1 MESNNLAQNREAEQM
16 KKDDYKDKSLSCEH
30 VKKSDGNK
38 ERLIG
43 LSTEEVNKRIK
54 EGKVN
59 YIPKAPSRTF
69 GQILRANLFTSFN
82 AINVVLAVIIIL
94 AGSPKNAIF
103 VGVILVNTLIG
114 VAQELRAKEILE
126 KLSVISM
133 AHAKVL
139 RDGEVREISID
150 KIVLD
155 DVLYL
160 ESGMQ
165 ILADA
170 IVIDNN
176 GLEVDESMLTGEA
189 DAVGKKEGDKLLS
202 GSFIVAGEC
211 YARVEKVGKET
222 YSSSLAEEAKQFK
235 ITNSELQ
242 SSINKIFK
250 VLLWIIV
257 PLTILLTITQLR
269 VPDATWQSAAIGTVS
284 GIIGMIPEGLV
295 LLTSATFIVSI
306 IKLSKFDTLVQEL
319 CATEVLARVDVL
331 CLDKTG
337 TLTRGDLKL
346 SEIKVIGENDKCEI
360 DRVLGAIVHN
370 LPSKNPTQKA
380 ILDKYK
386 EYDKDLECIK
396 KIPFSSKRKWGGL
409 TFKGELG
416 SWILGAP
423 EVILG
428 KEYVF
433 IKNMVE
439 EQAKKGKRVLLLAKF
454 YGEELDDSLKGN
466 IESSAL
472 ILIED
477 IIREA
482 APKVLNYF
490 EKQGVDVK
498 IISGDSPVTVS
509 EVARSAGVK
518 SWDKYI
524 DARELPEDYSEFK
537 DAVKN
542 TTVFGRVAPHQ
553 KKKIVTALQEMDHT
567 VAMTG
572 DGVND
577 VLALKASDC
586 GIAMANGSDATKAV
600 AQLVLMKSDFS
611 ALPKVLEEGR
621 KQINNLER
629 VSELFLSKTIYS
641 ILLAFV
647 CSVMFLPYPILPI
660 QLSLVGSCAI
670 GIPAFFLAM
679 LPSTGGVKKGFL
691 TRVITV
697 SMPNGVILAGF
708 TVGTFLISLALGVS
722 MDQSRTLS
730 LLMFAGISMV
740 ILVRVARPLTKFK
753 SILCISMFGI
763 MILAFITPIGRYI
776 FSLTSIK
783 LRYWVISLAVIVLS
797 GPLITKFVDFFRIKV
812 NKRYT
817 VKTN

>member
-1 MESNNLAQNREAEQM
+1 MEFKNLVCNGEAEHM
-16 KKDDYKDKSLSCEH
+16 KSKDIKNKIVSDNKIN
-30 VKKSDGNK
+30 KSDEEK
-38 ERLIG
+38 KLTG
-43 LSTEEVNKRIK
+43 LNEEQVNIRIK

-59 YIPKAPSRTF
+59 YVPKAPARTF

-103 VGVILVNTLIG
+103 VGVIFVNTLIG
-114 VAQELRAKEILE
+114 VAQELRAKDILE

-133 AHAKVL
+133 AQAKVL
-139 RDGEVREISID
+139 RNGEINEIPID
-150 KIVLD
+150 NIVLD

-160 ESGMQ
+160 ETGMQ
-165 ILADA
+165 VLADA
-170 IVIDNN
+170 EVIENN
-176 GLEVDESMLTGEA
+176 GLEVDESMLTGES
-189 DAVGKKEGDKLLS
+189 DAIGKREGDALLS

-211 YARVEKVGKET
+211 YARVNKVGKET

-242 SSINKIFK
+242 SAINKIFK
-250 VLLWIIV
+250 VLLWIII
-257 PLTILLTITQLR
+257 PLTILLTVTQLR

-337 TLTRGDLKL
+337 TLTQGDLKL
-346 SEIKVIGENDKCEI
+346 SEVRVIGDTDKLEV
-360 DRVLGAIVHN
+360 DRALAALVHN

-386 EYDKDLECIK
+386 EYDQNLKCID

-409 TFKGELG
+409 TFEGNLG

-439 EQAKKGKRVLLLAKF
+439 EEAKKGKRVLLLAKF
-454 YGEELDDSLKGN
+454 HGEELSDSLLGK
-466 IESSAL
+466 IESIAL
-472 ILIED
+472 LLIED

-482 APKVLNYF
+482 APDVLDYF
-490 EKQGVDVK
+490 NKQGVEVK

-509 EVARSAGVK
+509 EVARRAGVQ
-518 SWDKYI
+518 SWNKYV
-524 DARELPEDYSEFK
+524 DARELPEDDDEFK
-537 DAVKN
+537 NLVKE
-542 TTVFGRVAPHQ
+542 TTVFGRVTPHQ

-697 SMPNGVILAGF
+697 SIPNGIILAGF
-708 TVGTFLISLALGVS
+708 TVGTFLISLALGVG
-722 MDQSRTLS
+722 MQQSRTLA

-740 ILVRVARPLTKFK
+740 ILFRVAKPLTNFK
-753 SILCISMFGI
+753 AVLCLSMFGI

-776 FSLTSIK
+776 FSLTTIK
-783 LRYWVISLAVIVLS
+783 LRYWAISLAVIVLS
-797 GPLITKFVDFFRIKV
+797 GPLITRFVDFFRIRV
-812 NKRYT
+812 NKKYKVRT
-817 VKTN
+817 I

>member
-1 MESNNLAQNREAEQM
+1 MEFKNLVCNGEAEHM
-16 KKDDYKDKSLSCEH
+16 KSKDIKNKIVSDNKIN
-30 VKKSDGNK
+30 KSDEEK
-38 ERLIG
+38 KLTG
-43 LSTEEVNKRIK
+43 LNEEQVNIRIK

-59 YIPKAPSRTF
+59 YVPKAPARTF

-103 VGVILVNTLIG
+103 VGVIFVNTLIG
-114 VAQELRAKEILE
+114 VAQELRAKDILE

-133 AHAKVL
+133 AQAKVL
-139 RDGEVREISID
+139 RNGEINEIPID
-150 KIVLD
+150 NIVLD

-160 ESGMQ
+160 ETGMQ
-165 ILADA
+165 VLADA
-170 IVIDNN
+170 EVIENN
-176 GLEVDESMLTGEA
+176 GLEVDESMLTGES
-189 DAVGKKEGDKLLS
+189 DAIGKREGDALLS

-211 YARVEKVGKET
+211 YARVNKVGKET

-242 SSINKIFK
+242 SAINKIFK
-250 VLLWIIV
+250 VLLWIII
-257 PLTILLTITQLR
+257 PLTILLTVTQLR

-337 TLTRGDLKL
+337 TLTQGDLKL
-346 SEIKVIGENDKCEI
+346 SEVRVIGDTDKLEV
-360 DRVLGAIVHN
+360 DRALAALVHN

-386 EYDKDLECIK
+386 EYDQNLKCID

-409 TFKGELG
+409 TFEGDLG

-428 KEYVF
+428 KEYIF

-439 EQAKKGKRVLLLAKF
+439 EEAKKGKRVLLLAKF
-454 YGEELDDSLKGN
+454 HGEELSDSLLGK
-466 IESSAL
+466 IESIAL
-472 ILIED
+472 LLIED

-482 APKVLNYF
+482 APDVLDYF
-490 EKQGVDVK
+490 NKQGVEVK

-509 EVARSAGVK
+509 EVARRAGVQ
-518 SWDKYI
+518 SWNKYV
-524 DARELPEDYSEFK
+524 DARELPEDDDEFK
-537 DAVKN
+537 NLVKE
-542 TTVFGRVAPHQ
+542 TTVFGRVTPHQ

-697 SMPNGVILAGF
+697 SIPNGIILAGF
-708 TVGTFLISLALGVS
+708 TVGTFLISLALGVG
-722 MDQSRTLS
+722 MQQSRTLA

-740 ILVRVARPLTKFK
+740 ILFRVAKPLTNFK
-753 SILCISMFGI
+753 AVLCLSMFGI

-776 FSLTSIK
+776 FSLTTIK
-783 LRYWVISLAVIVLS
+783 LRYWAISLAVIVLS
-797 GPLITKFVDFFRIKV
+797 GPLITRFVDFFRIRV
-812 NKRYT
+812 NKKYKVRT
-817 VKTN
+817 I

>member
-1 MESNNLAQNREAEQM
+1 MEFKNLVCNGEAEHM
-16 KKDDYKDKSLSCEH
+16 KSKDIKNKIVSDNKIN
-30 VKKSDGNK
+30 KSDEEK
-38 ERLIG
+38 KLTG
-43 LSTEEVNKRIK
+43 LNEEQVNIRIK

-59 YIPKAPSRTF
+59 YVPKAPARTF

-114 VAQELRAKEILE
+114 VAQELRAKDILE

-133 AHAKVL
+133 AQAKVL
-139 RDGEVREISID
+139 RNGEINEIPID
-150 KIVLD
+150 NIVLD

-160 ESGMQ
+160 ETGMQ
-165 ILADA
+165 VLADA
-170 IVIDNN
+170 EVIENN
-176 GLEVDESMLTGEA
+176 GLEVDESMLTGES
-189 DAVGKKEGDKLLS
+189 DAIGKREGDALLS

-211 YARVEKVGKET
+211 YARVNKVGKET

-242 SSINKIFK
+242 SAINKIFK
-250 VLLWIIV
+250 VLLWIII
-257 PLTILLTITQLR
+257 PLTVLLTVTQLR

-337 TLTRGDLKL
+337 TLTQGDLKL
-346 SEIKVIGENDKCEI
+346 SEVRAIGDTDKLEV
-360 DRVLGAIVHN
+360 DRALAALVHN

-386 EYDKDLECIK
+386 EYDQNLKCID

-409 TFKGELG
+409 TFEGDLG

-439 EQAKKGKRVLLLAKF
+439 EEAKKGKRVLLLAKF
-454 YGEELDDSLKGN
+454 HGEELSDSLLGK
-466 IESSAL
+466 IESIAL
-472 ILIED
+472 LLIED

-482 APKVLNYF
+482 APDVLDYF
-490 EKQGVDVK
+490 NKQGVEVK

-509 EVARSAGVK
+509 EVARRAGVQ
-518 SWDKYI
+518 SWNKYV
-524 DARELPEDYSEFK
+524 DARELPEDDDEFK
-537 DAVKN
+537 NLVKE
-542 TTVFGRVAPHQ
+542 TTVFGRVTPHQ

-697 SMPNGVILAGF
+697 SIPNGIILAGF
-708 TVGTFLISLALGVS
+708 TVGTFLISLALGVG
-722 MDQSRTLS
+722 MQQSRTLA

-740 ILVRVARPLTKFK
+740 ILFRVAKPLTNFK
-753 SILCISMFGI
+753 AVLCLSMFGI

-776 FSLTSIK
+776 FSLTTIK
-783 LRYWVISLAVIVLS
+783 LRYWAISLAVIVLS
-797 GPLITKFVDFFRIKV
+797 GPLITRFVDFFRIRV
-812 NKRYT
+812 NKKYKVRT
-817 VKTN
+817 I

>member
-1 MESNNLAQNREAEQM
+1 MEFKNLVCNGEAEHM
-16 KKDDYKDKSLSCEH
+16 KSKDIKNKIVSDKKINESDEE
-30 VKKSDGNK
+30 KK
-38 ERLIG
+38 LTG
-43 LSTEEVNKRIK
+43 LNDEQVNIRIK

-59 YIPKAPSRTF
+59 YVPKAPARTF

-114 VAQELRAKEILE
+114 VAQELRAKDILE

-133 AHAKVL
+133 AQAKVL
-139 RDGEVREISID
+139 RNGEINEIPID
-150 KIVLD
+150 NIVLD

-160 ESGMQ
+160 ETGMQ
-165 ILADA
+165 VLADA
-170 IVIDNN
+170 EVIENN
-176 GLEVDESMLTGEA
+176 GLEVDESMLTGES
-189 DAVGKKEGDKLLS
+189 DAIGKREGDALLS

-211 YARVEKVGKET
+211 YARVNKVGKET

-242 SSINKIFK
+242 SAINKIFK
-250 VLLWIIV
+250 VLLWIII
-257 PLTILLTITQLR
+257 PLTILLTVTQLR

-337 TLTRGDLKL
+337 TLTQGDLKL
-346 SEIKVIGENDKCEI
+346 SEIKVIGDTDKLEV
-360 DRVLGAIVHN
+360 DRALAALVHN

-386 EYDKDLECIK
+386 EYDQNLKCID

-409 TFKGELG
+409 TFEGDLG

-439 EQAKKGKRVLLLAKF
+439 EEAKKGKRVLLLAKF
-454 YGEELDDSLKGN
+454 HGEELSDSLLGK
-466 IESSAL
+466 IESVAL
-472 ILIED
+472 LLIED

-482 APKVLNYF
+482 APDVLDYF
-490 EKQGVDVK
+490 NKQGVEVK

-509 EVARSAGVK
+509 EVARRAGVQ
-518 SWDKYI
+518 SWNKYV
-524 DARELPEDYSEFK
+524 DARELPEDDDEFK
-537 DAVKN
+537 NLVKD
-542 TTVFGRVAPHQ
+542 TTVFGRVTPHQ

-697 SMPNGVILAGF
+697 SIPNGIILAGF
-708 TVGTFLISLALGVS
+708 TVGTFLISLALGVG
-722 MDQSRTLS
+722 MQQSRTLA

-740 ILVRVARPLTKFK
+740 ILFRVAKPLTNFK
-753 SILCISMFGI
+753 AVLCLSMFGI

-776 FSLTSIK
+776 FSLTTIK
-783 LRYWVISLAVIVLS
+783 LRYWAISLAVIVLS
-797 GPLITKFVDFFRIKV
+797 GPLITRFVDFFRIRV
-812 NKRYT
+812 NKKYKVRT
-817 VKTN
+817 I

>member
-1 MESNNLAQNREAEQM
+1 MEFKNLVCNGEAEHM
-16 KKDDYKDKSLSCEH
+16 KSKDIKNKIVSDNKIN
-30 VKKSDGNK
+30 KSDEEK
-38 ERLIG
+38 KLTG
-43 LSTEEVNKRIK
+43 LNEEQVNIRIK

-59 YIPKAPSRTF
+59 YVPKAPARTF

-103 VGVILVNTLIG
+103 VGVIFVNTLIG
-114 VAQELRAKEILE
+114 VAQELRAKDILE

-133 AHAKVL
+133 AQAKVL
-139 RDGEVREISID
+139 RNGEINEIPID
-150 KIVLD
+150 NIVLD

-160 ESGMQ
+160 ETGMQ
-165 ILADA
+165 VLADA
-170 IVIDNN
+170 EVIENN
-176 GLEVDESMLTGEA
+176 GLEVDESMLTGES
-189 DAVGKKEGDKLLS
+189 DAIGKREGDALLS

-211 YARVEKVGKET
+211 YARVNKVGKET

-242 SSINKIFK
+242 SAINKIFK
-250 VLLWIIV
+250 VLLWIII
-257 PLTILLTITQLR
+257 PLTILLTVTQLR

-337 TLTRGDLKL
+337 TLTQGDLKL
-346 SEIKVIGENDKCEI
+346 SEVRVIGDTDKLEV
-360 DRVLGAIVHN
+360 DRALAALVHN

-386 EYDKDLECIK
+386 EYDQNLKCID

-409 TFKGELG
+409 TFEGDLG

-439 EQAKKGKRVLLLAKF
+439 EEAKKGKRVLLLAKF
-454 YGEELDDSLKGN
+454 HGEELSDSLLGK
-466 IESSAL
+466 IESIAL
-472 ILIED
+472 LLIED

-482 APKVLNYF
+482 APDVLDYF
-490 EKQGVDVK
+490 NKQGVEVK

-509 EVARSAGVK
+509 EVARRAGVQ
-518 SWDKYI
+518 SWNKYV
-524 DARELPEDYSEFK
+524 DARELPEDDDEFK
-537 DAVKN
+537 NLVKE
-542 TTVFGRVAPHQ
+542 TTVFGRVTPHQ

-670 GIPAFFLAM
+670 GIQAFFLAM

-697 SMPNGVILAGF
+697 SIPNGIILAGF
-708 TVGTFLISLALGVS
+708 TVGTFLISLALGVG
-722 MDQSRTLS
+722 MQQSRTLA

-740 ILVRVARPLTKFK
+740 ILFRVAKPLTNFK
-753 SILCISMFGI
+753 AVLCLSMFGI

-776 FSLTSIK
+776 FSLTTIK
-783 LRYWVISLAVIVLS
+783 LRYWAISLAVIVLS
-797 GPLITKFVDFFRIKV
+797 GPLITRFVDFFRIRV
-812 NKRYT
+812 NKKYKVRT
-817 VKTN
+817 I

>member
-1 MESNNLAQNREAEQM
+1 MEFKNLVCNGEAEHM
-16 KKDDYKDKSLSCEH
+16 KSKDIKNKIVSDKKINESDEE
-30 VKKSDGNK
+30 KK
-38 ERLIG
+38 LTG
-43 LSTEEVNKRIK
+43 LNDEQVNIRIK

-59 YIPKAPSRTF
+59 YVPKAPARTF

-114 VAQELRAKEILE
+114 VAQELRAKDILE

-133 AHAKVL
+133 AQAKVL
-139 RDGEVREISID
+139 RNGEINEIPID
-150 KIVLD
+150 NIVLD

-160 ESGMQ
+160 ETGMQ
-165 ILADA
+165 VLADA
-170 IVIDNN
+170 EVIENN
-176 GLEVDESMLTGEA
+176 GLEVDESMLTGES
-189 DAVGKKEGDKLLS
+189 DAIGKREGDALLS

-211 YARVEKVGKET
+211 YARVNKVGKET

-242 SSINKIFK
+242 SAINKIFK
-250 VLLWIIV
+250 VLLWIII
-257 PLTILLTITQLR
+257 PLTILLTVTQLR

-337 TLTRGDLKL
+337 TLTQGDLKL
-346 SEIKVIGENDKCEI
+346 SEIKVIGDTDKLEV
-360 DRVLGAIVHN
+360 DRALAALVHN

-386 EYDKDLECIK
+386 EYDQNLKCID

-409 TFKGELG
+409 TFEGDLG

-433 IKNMVE
+433 IKNIVE
-439 EQAKKGKRVLLLAKF
+439 EEAKKGKRVLLLAKF
-454 YGEELDDSLKGN
+454 HGEELSDSLLGK
-466 IESSAL
+466 IESIAL
-472 ILIED
+472 LLIED

-482 APKVLNYF
+482 APDVLDYF
-490 EKQGVDVK
+490 NKQGVEVK

-509 EVARSAGVK
+509 EVARRAGVQ
-518 SWDKYI
+518 SWNKYV
-524 DARELPEDYSEFK
+524 DARELPEDDDEFK
-537 DAVKN
+537 NLVKE
-542 TTVFGRVAPHQ
+542 TTVFGRVTPHQ

-697 SMPNGVILAGF
+697 SIPNGIILAGF
-708 TVGTFLISLALGVS
+708 TVGTFLISLALGVG
-722 MDQSRTLS
+722 MQQSRTLA

-740 ILVRVARPLTKFK
+740 ILFRVAKPLTNFK
-753 SILCISMFGI
+753 AVLCLSMFGI

-776 FSLTSIK
+776 FSLTTIK
-783 LRYWVISLAVIVLS
+783 LRYWAISLAVIVLS
-797 GPLITKFVDFFRIKV
+797 GPLITRFVDFFRIRV
-812 NKRYT
+812 NKKYKVRT
-817 VKTN
+817 I

>member
-1 MESNNLAQNREAEQM
+1 M
-16 KKDDYKDKSLSCEH
+16 KNELLSDK
-30 VKKSDGNK
+30 KINKSYNIHKIMGLTGEEVK
-38 ERLIG
+38 ER
-43 LSTEEVNKRIK
+43 IK
-54 EGKVN
+54 DGKVN

-69 GQILRANLFTSFN
+69 WQILRANLFTSFN
-82 AINVVLAVIIIL
+82 AINIVLAIIIIL

-103 VGVILVNTLIG
+103 VGIILVNTLIG

-133 AHAKVL
+133 AHAKVI
-139 RDGEVREISID
+139 RNGEVIKIPID
-150 KIVLD
+150 NIVLD
-155 DVLYL
+155 DILYL
-160 ESGMQ
+160 ETGMQ
-165 ILADA
+165 VLADA
-170 IVIDNN
+170 EVVNNN
-176 GLEVDESMLTGEA
+176 GLEVDESMLTGES
-189 DAVGKKEGDKLLS
+189 DSIEKKDGEQLLS
-202 GSFIVAGEC
+202 GSFVVAGEC
-211 YARVEKVGKET
+211 YAKVNKIGKET

-250 VLLWIIV
+250 VLLWIII
-257 PLTILLTITQLR
+257 PLTVLLTITQLK
-269 VPDATWQSAAIGTVS
+269 VADATWQSAAIGTVS

-337 TLTRGDLKL
+337 TLTQGDLKL
-346 SEIKVIGENDKCEI
+346 SEVKLIGNRDKAEI
-360 DRVLGAIVHN
+360 DKVLAALVHN

-380 ILDKYK
+380 ILDNYQ
-386 EYDKDLECIK
+386 EYDESLNCIY

-409 TFKGELG
+409 TFKGEMG
-416 SWILGAP
+416 SWVLGAP
-423 EVILG
+423 EVILD
-428 KEYVF
+428 KEYYF
-433 IKNMVE
+433 IKNIVE
-439 EQAKKGKRVLLLAKF
+439 EEAKKGKRILLLAKF
-454 YGEELDDSLKGN
+454 YGEKLSDDLDGK
-466 IESSAL
+466 IESAAL

-482 APKVLNYF
+482 APKVLDYF
-490 EKQGVDVK
+490 NKQSVEVK

-509 EVARSAGVK
+509 EVARRAGVK
-518 SWDKYI
+518 LYEKYI
-524 DARELPEDYSEFK
+524 DARELPEEYEEFK
-537 DAVKN
+537 KVVKEN
-542 TTVFGRVAPHQ
+542 TVFGRVTPHQ
-553 KKKIVTALQEMDHT
+553 KKKIVTALQDMNHT

-660 QLSLVGSCAI
+660 QLSLIGSCAI

-697 SMPNGVILAGF
+697 SIPNGVILSGF
-708 TVGTFLISLALGVS
+708 TIGAFLISLSLGVS
-722 MDQSRTLS
+722 MEHSRTLS

-740 ILVRVARPLTKFK
+740 VLFRVARPLTKFK
-753 SILCISMFGI
+753 TILCLSMFGI
-763 MILAFITPIGRYI
+763 IVLAFLTPIGRYI
-776 FSLTSIK
+776 FSLTTIK
-783 LRYWVISLAVIVLS
+783 IRYWIVSLSVILVS
-797 GPLITKFVDFFRIKV
+797 GPIITKFVDLFRVRVDKKFKV
-812 NKRYT
+812 R
-817 VKTN
+817 TN

>member
-1 MESNNLAQNREAEQM
+1 MEFKNLVCNGEAEHM
-16 KKDDYKDKSLSCEH
+16 KSKDIKNKIVSDKKINESDEE
-30 VKKSDGNK
+30 KK
-38 ERLIG
+38 LTG
-43 LSTEEVNKRIK
+43 LNDEQVNIRIK

-59 YIPKAPSRTF
+59 YVPKAPARTF

-82 AINVVLAVIIIL
+82 AINVVLAVIVIL

-114 VAQELRAKEILE
+114 VAQELRAKDILE

-133 AHAKVL
+133 AQAKVL
-139 RDGEVREISID
+139 RNGEINEIPID
-150 KIVLD
+150 NIVLD

-160 ESGMQ
+160 ETGMQ
-165 ILADA
+165 VLADA
-170 IVIDNN
+170 EVIENN
-176 GLEVDESMLTGEA
+176 GLEVDESMLTGES
-189 DAVGKKEGDKLLS
+189 DAIGKREGDALLS

-211 YARVEKVGKET
+211 YARVNKVGKET

-242 SSINKIFK
+242 SAINKIFK
-250 VLLWIIV
+250 VLLWIII
-257 PLTILLTITQLR
+257 PLTILLTVTQLR

-337 TLTRGDLKL
+337 TLTQGDLKL
-346 SEIKVIGENDKCEI
+346 SEIKVIGDTDKLEV
-360 DRVLGAIVHN
+360 DRALAALVHN

-386 EYDKDLECIK
+386 EYDQNLKCID

-409 TFKGELG
+409 TFEGDLG

-433 IKNMVE
+433 IKNIVE
-439 EQAKKGKRVLLLAKF
+439 EEAKKGKRVLLLAKF
-454 YGEELDDSLKGN
+454 HGEELSDSLLGK
-466 IESSAL
+466 IESIAL
-472 ILIED
+472 LLIED

-482 APKVLNYF
+482 APDVLDYF
-490 EKQGVDVK
+490 NKQGVEVK

-509 EVARSAGVK
+509 EVARRAGVQ
-518 SWDKYI
+518 SWNKYV
-524 DARELPEDYSEFK
+524 DARELPEDDNEFK
-537 DAVKN
+537 NLVKD
-542 TTVFGRVAPHQ
+542 TTVFGRVTPHQ

-697 SMPNGVILAGF
+697 SIPNGIILAGF
-708 TVGTFLISLALGVS
+708 TVGTFLISLALGVG
-722 MDQSRTLS
+722 MQQSRTLA

-740 ILVRVARPLTKFK
+740 ILFRVAKPLTNFK
-753 SILCISMFGI
+753 AVLCLSMFGI

-776 FSLTSIK
+776 FSLTTIK
-783 LRYWVISLAVIVLS
+783 LRYWAISLAVIVLS
-797 GPLITKFVDFFRIKV
+797 GPLITRFVDFFRIRV
-812 NKRYT
+812 NKKYKVRT
-817 VKTN
+817 I

>member
-1 MESNNLAQNREAEQM
+1 MEFKNLVCNGEAEHM
-16 KKDDYKDKSLSCEH
+16 KSKDIKNKIVSDKKINESDEE
-30 VKKSDGNK
+30 KK
-38 ERLIG
+38 LTG
-43 LSTEEVNKRIK
+43 LNDEQVNIRIK

-59 YIPKAPSRTF
+59 YVPKAPARTF

-114 VAQELRAKEILE
+114 VAQELRAKDILE

-133 AHAKVL
+133 AQAKVL
-139 RDGEVREISID
+139 RNGEINEIPID
-150 KIVLD
+150 NIVLD

-160 ESGMQ
+160 ETGMQ
-165 ILADA
+165 VLADA
-170 IVIDNN
+170 EVIENN
-176 GLEVDESMLTGEA
+176 GLEVDESMLTGES
-189 DAVGKKEGDKLLS
+189 DAIGKREGDALLS

-211 YARVEKVGKET
+211 YARVNKVGKET

-242 SSINKIFK
+242 SAINKIFK
-250 VLLWIIV
+250 VLLWIII
-257 PLTILLTITQLR
+257 PLTILLTVTQLR

-337 TLTRGDLKL
+337 TLTQGDLKL
-346 SEIKVIGENDKCEI
+346 SEIKVIGDTDKLEV
-360 DRVLGAIVHN
+360 DRALAALVHN

-386 EYDKDLECIK
+386 EYDQNLKCID

-409 TFKGELG
+409 TFEGDLG

-433 IKNMVE
+433 IKNIVE
-439 EQAKKGKRVLLLAKF
+439 EEAKKGKRVLLLAKF
-454 YGEELDDSLKGN
+454 HGEELSDSLLGK
-466 IESSAL
+466 IESIAL
-472 ILIED
+472 LLIED

-482 APKVLNYF
+482 APDVLDYF
-490 EKQGVDVK
+490 NKQGVEVK

-509 EVARSAGVK
+509 EVARRAGVQ
-518 SWDKYI
+518 SWNKYV
-524 DARELPEDYSEFK
+524 DARELPEDDNEFK
-537 DAVKN
+537 NLVKD
-542 TTVFGRVAPHQ
+542 TTVFGRVTPHQ

-697 SMPNGVILAGF
+697 SIPNGIILAGF
-708 TVGTFLISLALGVS
+708 TVGTFLISLALGVG
-722 MDQSRTLS
+722 MQQSRTLA

-740 ILVRVARPLTKFK
+740 ILFRVAKPLTNFK
-753 SILCISMFGI
+753 AVLCLSMFGI
-763 MILAFITPIGRYI
+763 MILAFITPIGRYV
-776 FSLTSIK
+776 FSLTTIK
-783 LRYWVISLAVIVLS
+783 LRYWAISLAVIVLS
-797 GPLITKFVDFFRIKV
+797 GPLITRFVDFFRIRV
-812 NKRYT
+812 NKKYKVRT
-817 VKTN
+817 I

>member
-1 MESNNLAQNREAEQM
+1 MKSKDIKNKIVSDKKINESDEEKKLTGLNDEQ
-16 KKDDYKDKSLSCEH
+16 
-30 VKKSDGNK
+30 
-38 ERLIG
+38 
-43 LSTEEVNKRIK
+43 VNIRIK

-59 YIPKAPSRTF
+59 YVPKAPARTF

-114 VAQELRAKEILE
+114 VAQELRAKDILE

-133 AHAKVL
+133 AQAKVL
-139 RDGEVREISID
+139 RNGEINEIPID
-150 KIVLD
+150 NIVLD

-160 ESGMQ
+160 ETGMQ
-165 ILADA
+165 VLADA
-170 IVIDNN
+170 EVIENN
-176 GLEVDESMLTGEA
+176 GLEVDESMLTGES
-189 DAVGKKEGDKLLS
+189 DAIGKREGDALLS

-211 YARVEKVGKET
+211 YARVNKVGKET

-242 SSINKIFK
+242 SAINKIFK
-250 VLLWIIV
+250 VLLWIII
-257 PLTILLTITQLR
+257 PLTILLTVTQLR

-337 TLTRGDLKL
+337 TLTQGDLKL
-346 SEIKVIGENDKCEI
+346 SEIKVIGDTDKLEV
-360 DRVLGAIVHN
+360 DRALAALVHN

-386 EYDKDLECIK
+386 EYDQNLKCID

-409 TFKGELG
+409 TFEGDLG

-439 EQAKKGKRVLLLAKF
+439 EEAKKGKRVLLLAKF
-454 YGEELDDSLKGN
+454 HGEELSDSLLGK
-466 IESSAL
+466 IESIAL
-472 ILIED
+472 LLIED

-482 APKVLNYF
+482 APDVLDYF
-490 EKQGVDVK
+490 NKQGVEVK

-509 EVARSAGVK
+509 EVARRAGVQ
-518 SWDKYI
+518 SWNKYV
-524 DARELPEDYSEFK
+524 DARELPEDDDEFK
-537 DAVKN
+537 NLVKD
-542 TTVFGRVAPHQ
+542 TTVFGRVTPHQ

-697 SMPNGVILAGF
+697 SIPNGIILAGF
-708 TVGTFLISLALGVS
+708 TVGTFLISLALGVG
-722 MDQSRTLS
+722 MQQSRTLA

-740 ILVRVARPLTKFK
+740 ILFRVAKPLTNFK
-753 SILCISMFGI
+753 AVLCLSMFGI

-776 FSLTSIK
+776 FSLTTIK
-783 LRYWVISLAVIVLS
+783 LRYWAISLAVIVLS
-797 GPLITKFVDFFRIKV
+797 GPLITRFVDFFRIRV
-812 NKRYT
+812 NKKYKVRT
-817 VKTN
+817 I

>member
-1 MESNNLAQNREAEQM
+1 MEFKNLVCNGEAEHM
-16 KKDDYKDKSLSCEH
+16 KSKDIKNKIVSDKKINESDEE
-30 VKKSDGNK
+30 KK
-38 ERLIG
+38 LTG
-43 LSTEEVNKRIK
+43 LNDEQVNIRIK

-59 YIPKAPSRTF
+59 YVPKAPARTF

-114 VAQELRAKEILE
+114 VAQELRAKDILE

-133 AHAKVL
+133 AQAKVL
-139 RDGEVREISID
+139 RNGEINEIPID
-150 KIVLD
+150 NIVLD

-160 ESGMQ
+160 ETGMQ
-165 ILADA
+165 VLADA
-170 IVIDNN
+170 EVIENN
-176 GLEVDESMLTGEA
+176 GLEVDESMLTGES
-189 DAVGKKEGDKLLS
+189 DAIGKREGDALLS

-211 YARVEKVGKET
+211 YARVNKVGKET

-242 SSINKIFK
+242 SAINKIFK
-250 VLLWIIV
+250 VLLWIII
-257 PLTILLTITQLR
+257 PLTILLTVTQLR

-337 TLTRGDLKL
+337 TLTQGDLKL
-346 SEIKVIGENDKCEI
+346 SEIKVIGDTDKLEV
-360 DRVLGAIVHN
+360 DRALAALVHN

-386 EYDKDLECIK
+386 EYDQNLKCID

-409 TFKGELG
+409 TFEGDLG

-433 IKNMVE
+433 IKNIVE
-439 EQAKKGKRVLLLAKF
+439 EEAKKGKRVLLLAKF
-454 YGEELDDSLKGN
+454 HGEELSDSLLGK
-466 IESSAL
+466 IESIAL
-472 ILIED
+472 LLIED

-482 APKVLNYF
+482 APDVLDYF
-490 EKQGVDVK
+490 NKQGVEVK

-509 EVARSAGVK
+509 EVARRAGVQ
-518 SWDKYI
+518 SWNKYV
-524 DARELPEDYSEFK
+524 DARELPEDDDEFK
-537 DAVKN
+537 NLVKE
-542 TTVFGRVAPHQ
+542 TTVFGRVTPHQ

-697 SMPNGVILAGF
+697 SIPNGIILAGF
-708 TVGTFLISLALGVS
+708 TVGTFLISLALGVG
-722 MDQSRTLS
+722 MQQSRTLA

-740 ILVRVARPLTKFK
+740 ILFRVAKPLTNFK
-753 SILCISMFGI
+753 AVLCLSMFGI

-776 FSLTSIK
+776 FSLTTIK
-783 LRYWVISLAVIVLS
+783 LRYWAIYLAVIVLS
-797 GPLITKFVDFFRIKV
+797 GPLITRFVDFFRIRV
-812 NKRYT
+812 NKKYKVRT
-817 VKTN
+817 I

>member
-1 MESNNLAQNREAEQM
+1 MEFKNLVCNGEAEHM
-16 KKDDYKDKSLSCEH
+16 KSKDIKNKIVSDKKINESDEE
-30 VKKSDGNK
+30 KK
-38 ERLIG
+38 LTG
-43 LSTEEVNKRIK
+43 LNDEQVNIRIK

-59 YIPKAPSRTF
+59 YVPKAPARTF
-69 GQILRANLFTSFN
+69 GQILRANLCTSFN

-114 VAQELRAKEILE
+114 VAQELRAKDILE

-133 AHAKVL
+133 AQAKVL
-139 RDGEVREISID
+139 RNGEINEIPID
-150 KIVLD
+150 NIVLD

-160 ESGMQ
+160 EIGMQ
-165 ILADA
+165 VLADA
-170 IVIDNN
+170 EVIENN
-176 GLEVDESMLTGEA
+176 GLEVDESMLTGES
-189 DAVGKKEGDKLLS
+189 DAIGKREGDALLS

-211 YARVEKVGKET
+211 YARVNKVGKET

-242 SSINKIFK
+242 SAINKIFK
-250 VLLWIIV
+250 VLLWIII
-257 PLTILLTITQLR
+257 PLTILLTVTQLR

-337 TLTRGDLKL
+337 TLTQGDLKL
-346 SEIKVIGENDKCEI
+346 SEIKVIGDTDKLEV
-360 DRVLGAIVHN
+360 DRALAALVHN

-386 EYDKDLECIK
+386 EYDQNLKCID

-409 TFKGELG
+409 TFEGDLG

-439 EQAKKGKRVLLLAKF
+439 EEAKKGKRVLLLAKF
-454 YGEELDDSLKGN
+454 HGEELSDSLLGK
-466 IESSAL
+466 IESIAL
-472 ILIED
+472 LLIED

-482 APKVLNYF
+482 APDVLDYF
-490 EKQGVDVK
+490 NKQGVEVK

-509 EVARSAGVK
+509 EVARRAGVQ
-518 SWDKYI
+518 SWNKYV
-524 DARELPEDYSEFK
+524 DARELPEDDDEFK
-537 DAVKN
+537 NLVKD
-542 TTVFGRVAPHQ
+542 TTVFGRVTPHQ

-697 SMPNGVILAGF
+697 SIPNGIILAGF
-708 TVGTFLISLALGVS
+708 TVGTFLISLALGVG
-722 MDQSRTLS
+722 MQQSRTLA

-740 ILVRVARPLTKFK
+740 ILFRVAKPLTNFK
-753 SILCISMFGI
+753 AVLCLSMFGI

-776 FSLTSIK
+776 FSLTTIK
-783 LRYWVISLAVIVLS
+783 LRYWAISLAVIVLS
-797 GPLITKFVDFFRIKV
+797 GPLITRFVDFFRIRV
-812 NKRYT
+812 NKKYKVRT
-817 VKTN
+817 I